1 MRPFFPN
8 PWLNHGV
15 SETHGQLAISP
26 STQTTVNSFFALT
39 AMNTRL
45 ALLAG
50 GLLALANP
58 AFAQEALFNIQTAQ
72 PGQMDFKGTGTAT
85 YNNSTGTGNSI
96 NLGSNSSLNVS
107 NSVSATGDYHGSS
120 SSYLQ
125 LQDTTA
131 FQQTI
136 GTSSMAANTQATAQ
150 AAETSASSTAES
162 KANKAVTS
170 QLGYSYENYLDKFN
184 TAEAGTTTK
193 GDVAGTTNSAGT
205 LSAYTESQWGEA
217 TAQLKEETFNT
228 AYSEAYS
235 AANSASQTTG
245 SSESASGVVSGTFNT
260 TNSGSAAN
268 SNEVSD
274 FTSTASAVANDKYG
288 SSFTATQNSSGTTTG
303 TLTHNSDG
311 YTESQYEEKWNEA
324 FSDQMS
330 SAISSAQNQSVS
342 TSEVKGIGNIANV
355 TTSGDSNF
363 AVDLAARAP
372 ADISP
377 ENGSANGSAG
387 AALSTN
393 SNVSVNNTQFSSAF
407 IQAFAPE

>member
-1 MRPFFPN
+1 MK
-8 PWLNHGV
+8 
-15 SETHGQLAISP
+15 
-26 STQTTVNSFFALT
+26 
-39 AMNTRL
+39 TRL
-45 ALLAG
+45 ALIA
-50 GLLALANP
+50 GLLAFGSP
-58 AFAQEALFNIQTAQ
+58 VFAQDALFSVTTSQ
-72 PGQMDFKGTGTAT
+72 PGSMQFNGTGTAT
-85 YNNSTGTGNSI
+85 YNNSLGTGNSI
-96 NLGSNSSLNVS
+96 NLGSSSSLGVS

-120 SSYLQ
+120 SSYVQ

-162 KANKAVTS
+162 QADKTVTS
-170 QLGYSYENYLDKFN
+170 QLGYSYDNYLDKYN
-184 TAEAGTTTK
+184 SSAAGTSTQE
-193 GDVAGTTNSAGT
+193 VAGTTASDGSTA
-205 LSAYTESQWGEA
+205 AYTESQWGEA
-217 TAQLKEETFNT
+217 TSQLREESFNA

-235 AANSASQTTG
+235 AVSASSQTTG

-268 SNEVSD
+268 SSQVDD
-274 FTSTASAVANDKYG
+274 FTSTATAVANGTYG
-288 SSFTATQNSSGTTTG
+288 DSFVATQDSSGVAQTG
-303 TLTHNSDG
+303 TSATHDSNG
-311 YTESQYEEKWNEA
+311 FTETEWKDSWNEA
-324 FSDQMS
+324 FSGSMS
-330 SAISSAQNQSVS
+330 ESISSAQTQSQS

-377 ENGSANGSAG
+377 ENGSANGSAS
-387 AALSTN
+387 ASLSTN
-393 SNVSVNNTQFSSAF
+393 SSVSVNNTQFSSAF

>member
-1 MRPFFPN
+1 MK
-8 PWLNHGV
+8 
-15 SETHGQLAISP
+15 
-26 STQTTVNSFFALT
+26 
-39 AMNTRL
+39 TRL
-45 ALLAG
+45 ALIA
-50 GLLALANP
+50 GLLAFGSP
-58 AFAQEALFNIQTAQ
+58 VFAQDALFSVTTSQ
-72 PGQMDFKGTGTAT
+72 PGSMQFNGTGTAT
-85 YNNSTGTGNSI
+85 YNNSLGTGNSI
-96 NLGSNSSLNVS
+96 NLGSSSSLGVS

-120 SSYLQ
+120 SSYVQ

-162 KANKAVTS
+162 VADKTVTS
-170 QLGYSYENYLDKFN
+170 QLGYSYDNYLDKYNAAEAN
-184 TAEAGTTTK
+184 TATQ
-193 GDVAGTTNSAGT
+193 GDVAGTTNSAGST
-205 LSAYTESQWGEA
+205 AAYSESQWGEA
-217 TAQLKEETFNT
+217 TSQLREESFNA

-235 AANSASQTTG
+235 AVSASSQTTG

-268 SNEVSD
+268 SSQVDD
-274 FTSTASAVANDKYG
+274 FTSTATAVANGTYG
-288 SSFTATQNSSGTTTG
+288 DSFVATQDASGAAATG
-303 TLTHNSDG
+303 TSATHDSNG
-311 YTESQYEEKWNEA
+311 FTETEYEDKWSEA
-324 FSDQMS
+324 FSGSMS
-330 SAISSAQNQSVS
+330 SSISSAQTQSQS

-377 ENGSANGSAG
+377 ENGSANGSAS
-387 AALSTN
+387 ASLSTN
-393 SNVSVNNTQFSSAF
+393 SSVSVNNTQFSSAF